1 MQVHTA
7 SHRTLYVD
15 NFVNGNDDNV
25 RNWILCTQYTAYVII
40 IVMTL
45 QPGVKKK
52 YIYYSRD
59 A

>member
-1 MQVHTA
+1 MQVHIA

-45 QPGVKKK
+45 QPGVKKI
-52 YIYYSRD
+52 YILLP
-59 A
+59 